1 MKQAGSQRIDVG
13 ATFACLGSLLC
24 WSVGP
29 IFIKLLS
36 GYVDLWTQN
45 LLRYLVAC
53 LFWLPFL
60 LVQRGKEH
68 FNHKV
73 WRRAVPTAAANIFLQ
88 SFWAAS
94 FYYIGPALMNLL
106 VKSSVIWIAGFSLIF
121 FPAERGLVRSKRFW
135 SALVLSV
142 AGVTGV
148 IVSGEGF
155 TSEATATGI
164 IFAMTAAFGWAV
176 YSILAKVSFRDIDVR
191 AGFAVTSIYTVGG
204 LWVLAF
210 LFGEPGVSFE
220 MPTTGWVYVVVSG
233 IVSIAISH
241 VLYYE
246 AMKRIGATITS
257 LVLLGTPFLV
267 FAISRV
273 VFSERLSVLQ
283 WVFGAALLLGCG
295 TAIWAQG
302 HLAIKGNVSIKSL

>member
-1 MKQAGSQRIDVG
+1 MKETGRQGIDVG
-13 ATFACLGSLLC
+13 ATFACLGSLFC

-45 LLRYLVAC
+45 LLRYLVAS

-60 LVQRGKEH
+60 LLQRGKAN

-73 WRRAVPTAAANIFLQ
+73 WKRSILPAAANIFLQ

-142 AGVTGV
+142 VGVIGV

-155 TSEATATGI
+155 TSEATVTGI
-164 IFAMTAAFGWAV
+164 IFAMTAAFAWAV
-176 YSILAKVSFRDIDVR
+176 YSILAKISFRDIDVR
-191 AGFAVTSIYTVGG
+191 TGFAVTSLYTVAG
-204 LWVLAF
+204 LWILAV
-210 LFGEPGVSFE
+210 LFGRPGVSFE
-220 MPTTGWVYVVVSG
+220 MAAAGWVYVIVSG

-267 FAISRV
+267 FAMSRI
-273 VFSERLSVLQ
+273 VFRESLSVLQ
-283 WVFGAALLLGCG
+283 WVFGGALLLGCG
-295 TAIWAQG
+295 IAIWAQG
-302 HLAIKGNVSIKSL
+302 HLGAGARD